1 MGYLVSVMTF
11 ASIWAVLALS
21 LNILTGYA
29 GQVSLG
35 HAAFFGIGAYT
46 SAMLAVKAG
55 WSFWPAFVAAIL
67 ITGMVGALLG
77 LPSLRVRHDF
87 LVLATMGINFVVVA
101 VFKYVDFFGGAL
113 GIIGIQKPQI
123 FGWTLRG
130 WGFLGLALAYLLLSL
145 WVSDYLRRT
154 WAGLA
159 FATVREDEEAAEA
172 MGVSVPRFKIYA
184 FAISAALAG
193 GAGSLYAHFLGS
205 IFPDHFA
212 FVESIGIMSMVVLG
226 GLGTLRG
233 PVVGAFALKILPEYL
248 RVVGDYRYTLYG
260 GVLVLMMLFQPQ
272 GILGEGSWLWRRV
285 HTWRDR
291 LRGRRVFSPERRPSV
306 TAPPT
311 NPSTPSPPSN
321 PGRGVLQG
329 EADEHE
335 ER

>member
-46 SAMLAVKAG
+46 SALLAVKAG
-55 WSFWPAFVAAIL
+55 WSFWPAFVAAVL
-67 ITGMVGALLG
+67 VTGICGALLG

-87 LVLATMGINFVVVA
+87 LVLATMGVNFVVVA

-113 GIIGIQKPQI
+113 GIVGLQKPQI

-130 WGFLGLALAYLLLSL
+130 WGFLALAVAYLLLTL
-145 WVSDYLRRT
+145 WVSDYVRRT

-159 FATVREDEEAAEA
+159 FATVREDEDAAEA

-212 FVESIGIMSMVVLG
+212 FVESIGIMSMVVFG

-233 PVVGAFALKILPEYL
+233 PVVGAFVLKILPEYL

-272 GILGEGSWLWRRV
+272 GILGDNSWLWK
-285 HTWRDR
+285 R
-291 LRGRRVFSPERRPSV
+291 LQALYARRRPG
-306 TAPPT
+306 PQPQPT
-311 NPSTPSPPSN
+311 SRALSAAN
-321 PGRGVLQG
+321 PGDDPAPASRSGRANPG
-329 EADEHE
+329 ERTHE
-335 ER
+335 SENR

>member
-46 SAMLAVKAG
+46 SALLAVKAG
-55 WSFWPAFVAAIL
+55 WSFWPAFVAAVL
-67 ITGMVGALLG
+67 VTGICGALLG

-87 LVLATMGINFVVVA
+87 LVLATMGVNFVVVA

-113 GIIGIQKPQI
+113 GIVGLQKPQI

-130 WGFLGLALAYLLLSL
+130 WGFLALAVAYLLLTL
-145 WVSDYLRRT
+145 WVSDYVRRT

-159 FATVREDEEAAEA
+159 FATVREDEDAAEA

-212 FVESIGIMSMVVLG
+212 FVESIGIMSMVVFG

-233 PVVGAFALKILPEYL
+233 PVVGAFVLKILPEYL

-272 GILGEGSWLWRRV
+272 GILGDNSWLWKRLQALYAR
-285 HTWRDR
+285 WRP
-291 LRGRRVFSPERRPSV
+291 GPQPRPTSR
-306 TAPPT
+306 ALSAT
-311 NPSTPSPPSN
+311 NPGDNPVPASRSGRAN
-321 PGRGVLQG
+321 PGERT
-329 EADEHE
+329 HE
-335 ER
+335 SENR